1 MKFTRRGLVATA
13 NTAPNKNECRFIITL
28 APVESLNGKH
38 TIFGEVVEGLEVL
51 EQINKAYVDTQ
62 KGNFR
67 PLQNIRIKHTTVI
80 DDPFEGRDA

>member
-1 MKFTRRGLVATA
+1 
-13 NTAPNKNECRFIITL
+13 
-28 APVESLNGKH
+28 
-38 TIFGEVVEGLEVL
+38 VEGLHVL

-80 DDPFEGRDA
+80 DDPFEGKDA